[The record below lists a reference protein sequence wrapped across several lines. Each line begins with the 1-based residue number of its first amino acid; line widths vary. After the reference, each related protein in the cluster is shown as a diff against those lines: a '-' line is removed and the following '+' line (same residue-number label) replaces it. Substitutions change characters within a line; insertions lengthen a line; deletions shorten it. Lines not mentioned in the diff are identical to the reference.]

1 MLVIFR
7 NIFTPHAR
15 IFRKFIINVPHVHN
29 IASQTMGKIYFETFQ
44 SLWLMKI
51 VMKLC
56 TLPPRNIFFQK
67 KRPPTDHCAKS
78 IILPS
83 NPGPHCGLMGH
94 EGFIRQTQTLIAS
107 RRLKLGQ
114 GWRLIKVAAV
124 TRWLLYLIIR
134 PLWLQFENVG
144 LNSSVLIKLYMAWD
158 Y

>member
-67 KRPPTDHCAKS
+67 KRPPTDHRAKS

-114 GWRLIKVAAV
+114 GLETNKSCGSYKVALIFDHSTSVAAV
-124 TRWLLYLIIR
+124 WKC
-134 PLWLQFENVG
+134 G
-144 LNSSVLIKLYMAWD
+144 IKFFGPY
-158 Y
+158 